1 MKITLSSPGLHQLML
16 LYPASKYGTA
26 ALTGGRTGGHFGRT
40 PARAFGS
47 RRIGQRPGTS
57 ASASFG
63 RDPGRW
69 RDPIAHQLKETPD
82 MIGQPAGHRRGTSH
96 PGSFARF
103 RNGSGATQFLMR
115 PTEIVSAPQQ
125 IHARVQGAQ
134 PMGGM
139 STLAR

>member
-1 MKITLSSPGLHQLML
+1 MECDALVRALKNCDFLYAHLLTNKSLNPYNGKRFSLST
-16 LYPASKYGTA
+16 AAGTA

-82 MIGQPAGHRRGTSH
+82 
-96 PGSFARF
+96 
-103 RNGSGATQFLMR
+103 
-115 PTEIVSAPQQ
+115 
-125 IHARVQGAQ
+125 
-134 PMGGM
+134 
-139 STLAR
+139 